1 MNLNDIT
8 TTGFILALFKR
19 DDDERF
25 LLGSGYYEF
34 LKKQIHFAANVFNN
48 DIVEIQGNDGVLL
61 AGQVRRASKQN
72 FDGYIGD
79 STVSKAMIEQ
89 KRREFFS
96 FFRKNH
102 YYTVVYVFPDGT
114 AIQRKRGFIVDAP
127 EVQELYQLFPE
138 YHIALNFEDVNYY
151 SYSEDDE
158 GEEIY
163 GKSANIPLASLA
175 VQGGLIWDED
185 GVVWDAIGAE
195 WEAGSGG
202 GITIL
207 DIQSIDNVY
216 PVWEVK
222 GPSVNPVIE
231 DVSTGLIFEYDGT
244 ITSTQTLVID
254 MLNKTAKLN
263 GVNVLNNVSG
273 QWLYLKPGQNRIA
286 YTADNNDAPASV
298 LKWQEVVG

>member
-34 LKKQIHFAANVFNN
+34 KEEQLHFAANVFNN

-61 AGQVRRASKQN
+61 AGQVRRASSQS

-102 YYTVVYVFPDGT
+102 YYTVVYVFPDGS

-127 EVQELYQLFPE
+127 EVKELYQLFPE

-158 GEEIY
+158 GDEIY

-195 WEAGSGG
+195 WEPGSGG

-207 DIQSIDNVY
+207 DVQSIDNVY

-231 DVSTGLIFEYDGT
+231 DVSTGLIFEYNGT

>member
-34 LKKQIHFAANVFNN
+34 KEEQLHFTANVFNN

-61 AGQVRRASKQN
+61 AGQVRRASSQS

-102 YYTVVYVFPDGT
+102 YYTVVYVFPDGS

-127 EVQELYQLFPE
+127 EVKELYQLFPE

-158 GEEIY
+158 GDEIY

-175 VQGGLIWDED
+175 VQGGLIWDEY

-195 WEAGSGG
+195 WEPGSGG

-207 DIQSIDNVY
+207 DVQSIDNVY

-231 DVSTGLIFEYDGT
+231 DVSTGLIFEYNGT

>member
-34 LKKQIHFAANVFNN
+34 KEEQLHFAANVFNN

-61 AGQVRRASKQN
+61 AGQVRRASSQS

-102 YYTVVYVFPDGT
+102 YYTVVYVFPDGS

-127 EVQELYQLFPE
+127 EVKELYQLFPE

-158 GEEIY
+158 GDEIY